1 MNTSDHHHTSAEDVL
16 ASLKTTEQGLSH
28 EEASLR
34 LKKLGHNTLPREKK
48 LSALF
53 LFLRQFENPLIYILF
68 IALAISFATSH
79 FVDGWIIFAV
89 IILNTVVG
97 FLQEY
102 KANKALED
110 LHKLIEHKV
119 RVFRNGKEMVL
130 NQENLVPGDIV
141 SLSAGDGVPADA
153 RLLSLKHFE
162 VIEAT
167 LTGESEPSVKVLHP
181 LPKERPLADRENMVY
196 MGTIASKGSA
206 RAVVTATGLSTELGK
221 VASMLKETK
230 DHRTPIQE
238 QLNRFGK
245 GIAVILVG
253 VNVLIFSIG
262 VIVGRPFF
270 EMFLA
275 SVAATVAAI
284 PEGLLTAM
292 VIVLTVGM
300 QRLAKRKGLVRKMIA
315 AETLGSVSVICAD
328 KTGTLT
334 EGEMR
339 VVDIITDFT
348 TPLHISSTHHV
359 AQSHSLSSAQTF
371 ALKIGVLNNDAV
383 IESKDNN
390 SDEWKAVG
398 NPTEKALLIK
408 GHKENLE
415 RIELEIAEPRLAETP
430 FDSEHKFMAT
440 LHSSGEA
447 RVVYVKGAPERILK
461 MSTRILDGE
470 RIDAL
475 SDARREIIED
485 TYAHLASRGLRAIAT
500 AYKPNVSAEHDS
512 SFTKEVLGELVFV
525 GLIAM
530 KDPPR
535 EEVKE
540 ALELVRDAGIKTI
553 VITGD
558 HKLTAKAIVSDLG
571 IAADDKNIMEGFELD
586 RLSKEEL
593 QKRVKDVV
601 IFARVEPRHKVQ
613 VVEALQANG
622 EVVAMT
628 GDGVNDAPALKT
640 ADIGIAV
647 GSGTHVTRD
656 VADLVLLD
664 DSFKTIVEAIKGG
677 RVIFNNI
684 RRVLLYLLGFSFS
697 GMFVIAGSV
706 LVVLPLSILPAQM
719 LWINLIQ
726 TAPAMALAF
735 GGTMSTRAMQ
745 EKPRR
750 RDEPLL
756 NSAIKKRLFFY
767 VLIVNSA
774 LFGLFYYVW
783 TTSGDIDYA
792 RTMVFAGLAIMSV
805 FYTYNVYVLNRSLF
819 QARPWLNTNLFFAAL
834 GGTLAMI
841 VALYAPFFSDV
852 LQTTPLSLSDWMIL
866 VGYALFGTV
875 VYEVVRKFT
884 PIKHS

>member
-1 MNTSDHHHTSAEDVL
+1 MNPNEHHCVPTEDVL
-16 ASLKTTEQGLSH
+16 ASLKTTAQGLSH

-34 LKKLGHNTLPREKK
+34 LQQFGHNTLPREKK
-48 LSALF
+48 LSALL

-68 IALAISFATSH
+68 VALVISFAKSH
-79 FVDGWIIFAV
+79 YIDGWIILAV
-89 IILNTVVG
+89 IVLNSVVG

-102 KANKALED
+102 KANRALED

-119 RVFRNGKEMVL
+119 RVFRDGEETVL
-130 NQENLVPGDIV
+130 NQEHLVPGDVI
-141 SLSAGDGVPADA
+141 SLSSGDGVPADA
-153 RLLSLKHFE
+153 RILSLKHFE

-167 LTGESEPSVKVLHP
+167 LTGESEPSVKILNP
-181 LPKERPLADRENMVY
+181 LPEETPLADRENMVY
-196 MGTIASKGSA
+196 MGTIVAKGSA

-221 VASMLKETK
+221 VASMLKETV
-230 DHRTPIQE
+230 DHRTPIQQ
-238 QLNRFGK
+238 QLNNFGK
-245 GIAVILVG
+245 NIAIVLVG
-253 VNVLIFSIG
+253 INVLIFSIG

-348 TPLHISSTHHV
+348 TASQSAVPFPHTQPHALHPTQ
-359 AQSHSLSSAQTF
+359 AL

-383 IESKDNN
+383 IDSRDKD
-390 SDEWKAVG
+390 SDEWNIIG
-398 NPTEKALLIK
+398 SPTEKALIIR
-408 GHKENLE
+408 GHKDNLVRSELE
-415 RIELEIAEPRLAETP
+415 RSEPRIAEIP

-440 LHSSGEA
+440 LHVSGEA
-447 RVVYVKGAPERILK
+447 RVAYVKGAPERILQ
-461 MSTRILDGE
+461 MSTRILDCE
-470 RIDAL
+470 CLETLDD
-475 SDARREIIED
+475 SKRENIQNA
-485 TYAHLASRGLRAIAT
+485 YANLASRGLRAIAV
-500 AYKPNVSAEHDS
+500 AYKPDVSAEHDNN
-512 SFTKEVLGELVFV
+512 FTQAALGELVFV

-558 HKLTAKAIVSDLG
+558 HKLTARAIVSELG
-571 IAADDKNIMEGFELD
+571 IVVDDKNIMEGFEID
-586 RLSKEEL
+586 RISKEKLRE
-593 QKRVKDVV
+593 RVKDVI

-613 VVEALQANG
+613 VIEALQANG

-628 GDGVNDAPALKT
+628 GDGVNDAPALKK

-647 GSGTHVTRD
+647 GSGTHVTRN

-684 RRVLLYLLGFSFS
+684 RRVLLFLLGFSFS

-706 LVVLPLSILPAQM
+706 LAVLPLSILPAQM

-735 GGTMSTRAMQ
+735 GGTASPRVMK

-750 RDEPLL
+750 KNEPLL
-756 NSAIKKRLFFY
+756 NDAIKKRLFFY

-774 LFGLFYYVW
+774 LFGLFYYIL
-783 TTSGDIDYA
+783 TTSGDVDYA

-805 FYTYNVYVLNRSLF
+805 LYTYNVHALNRSIF
-819 QARPWLNTNLFFAAL
+819 QARPWLNKNLFFAAL
-834 GGTLAMI
+834 GGVVTMFI
-841 VALYAPFFSDV
+841 ALYAPFFSDV
-852 LQTTPLSLSDWMIL
+852 LQTTPLSFSDWMIL
-866 VGYALFGTV
+866 IGYALFGTL
-875 VYEVVRKFT
+875 VYEVVKKFT